1 MENRSRR
8 PVCITI
14 DKKEACMN
22 TQPAADISTLPSR
35 VERLRRRIVDAH
47 QEVCAERARYLTE
60 SMRLHWEKHQLTR
73 MSLALEHILNN
84 ISVIIREDELIVG
97 CRTSKLK
104 GAPLFPENK
113 SRWIEGDLEN
123 FDIRILQRAL
133 ITAEE
138 KRELAE
144 EILPFWQ
151 GRTVENRLEEL
162 LPEDVSADMDKY
174 IFTMMLEITYGIGH
188 FTMNH
193 SRVLSKGLTG
203 VIADARAAMD
213 RLSDPERKGE
223 KGIFYDAVI
232 RSLNA
237 SVSFARRYAKAAAA
251 MAKKERD
258 PGRAAELREIAR
270 VCERV
275 PEHPAG
281 TFHEAVQSVYFVHL
295 ISQIESGGNSISL
308 GRIDQV
314 LYPYYKADLDA
325 GRITPERARELLSL
339 LFIKTN
345 EIWNVLEEVFIPGG
359 EGTEGKTTQN
369 VTVGGMGPD
378 GEDAT
383 NELSYIGLDAYA
395 DVRTVQPNFGVRLC
409 KKSPAEFFDRAVE
422 YARDGVLMHFFN
434 DEAVVRSLVDA
445 GHSIEDARDYGVV
458 GCLEANAQGKSFG
471 STFAVQFNGIKCVEL
486 ALSNGIDNV
495 FGYRTGIET
504 GEPSDF
510 TSFDDVWK
518 AYDAQ
523 MRHFIKQMTRGM
535 EILDGSIAGLVPSP
549 FASAMIDG
557 CMEKGLDLTGG
568 GAVYNSTG
576 VQMMGFANVVD
587 SLYAVKTAVFEEKRF
602 SISELASWLSDDWQ
616 DEEDK
621 RAYFLRRIPKYGND
635 YDEVDAMAARVMEHY
650 CDIVT
655 GHPNFRGGRF
665 WPGIFSVGFHISF
678 GAFTGATPDGR
689 FAGDVLGNGITP
701 TTGNAVSGPTALM
714 NSVTKLPL
722 YKAYNGVNLNMRFQ
736 GKKISNENL
745 ASLIRAY
752 FSKGGVQVQFNMLDS
767 EILRAAQREPE
778 KYRDLVVRVSGYSA
792 EFTGLSE
799 LAQEE
804 IISRTEFEL

>member
-1 MENRSRR
+1 
-8 PVCITI
+8 
-14 DKKEACMN
+14 MN
-22 TQPAADISTLPSR
+22 TQHAVRTSVGASR
-35 VERLRRRIVDAH
+35 VERLRLQIIDAH
-47 QEVCAERARYLTE
+47 QEVCIERARYLTE
-60 SMRLHWEKHQLTR
+60 SMKLHWEKHPLSR
-73 MSLALEHILNN
+73 MSLALEHILNK
-84 ISVIIREDELIVG
+84 ISVIIRDGELIVG

-123 FDIRILQRAL
+123 FDIRVLQRAL
-133 ITAEE
+133 ITAKE
-138 KRELAE
+138 KEELAGK
-144 EILPFWQ
+144 ILPFWQ
-151 GRTVENRLEEL
+151 GKTVENRLEEL
-162 LPEDVSADMDKY
+162 LPEDISTDMDKY

-193 SRVLSKGLTG
+193 SRVLAKGLKG
-203 VIADARAAMD
+203 VIEDAKAALE
-213 RLSDPERKGE
+213 RLSPAERDGDR
-223 KGIFYDAVI
+223 GLLYDAMI
-232 RSLNA
+232 RSCDA
-237 SVSFARRYAKAAAA
+237 AISFARRYAATALAQ
-251 MAKKERD
+251 AKKERD
-258 PGRAAELREIAR
+258 AARAAELREIAR
-270 VCERV
+270 VCGRV
-275 PEHPAG
+275 PEHPAES
-281 TFHEAVQSVYFVHL
+281 FHEAMQSVYFIHL

-314 LYPYYKADLDA
+314 LYPYYKADVAA
-325 GRITPERARELLSL
+325 GRITPEKARELMAL

-345 EIWNVLEEVFIPGG
+345 EIWNVLEEAFIPGG

-378 GEDAT
+378 GADAT

-395 DVRTVQPNFGVRLC
+395 DVRTVQPNFGVRLS
-409 KKSPAEFFDRAVE
+409 KNPPPEFFNRAVE

-445 GHSIEDARDYGVV
+445 GHTVEDARDYGVV

-504 GEPSDF
+504 GEPSEF

-523 MRHFIKQMTRGM
+523 MRHFMRQMTRGM
-535 EILDGSIAGLVPSP
+535 EILDRSIAEKVPSP

-557 CMEKGLDLTGG
+557 CLEKGLDLTRG

-576 VQMMGFANVVD
+576 VQMMGFANVAD
-587 SLYAVKTAVFEEKRF
+587 SLYAVKTAVFDENKF
-602 SISELASWLSDDWQ
+602 TVGDLAAWLSDDWQ
-616 DEEDK
+616 DVDDK
-621 RAYFLRRIPKYGND
+621 RAYFLHRVPKYGND
-635 YDEVDAMAARVMEHY
+635 HDDVDAMAAKVMEHY
-650 CDIVT
+650 CDVVA

-678 GAFTGATPDGR
+678 GAFTGATSDGR
-689 FAGDVLGNGITP
+689 YAGDVLGNGITP

-714 NSVTKLPL
+714 NSATKLPL
-722 YKAYNGVNLNMRFQ
+722 IKAYNGVNLNMRFQ

-745 ASLIRAY
+745 SSLIRAY
-752 FSKGGVQVQFNMLDS
+752 FGRGGVQVQFNMLES
-767 EILRAAQREPE
+767 ETLREAQREPE
-778 KYRDLVVRVSGYSA
+778 KHRDLVVRVSGYSA

-799 LAQEE
+799 IAQDE